1 MNDQFVMS
9 FVSLS
14 IFTKSWD
21 LGVDQGVHTITI
33 TNITHLQ
40 LLFDLLSPEPGSRS
54 LIFLR
59 THSQHSQQSHHVC
72 QNSPTSLSQASLS
85 KFKAFH
91 TFIKI
96 VCRSHYQNQNQNP
109 DEYKIEQNQK
119 NLKHFILNGVN
130 GVDTQTLSDKV
141 KINDHDQQHHQ

>member
-1 MNDQFVMS
+1 M
-9 FVSLS
+9 
-14 IFTKSWD
+14 
-21 LGVDQGVHTITI
+21 
-33 TNITHLQ
+33 
-40 LLFDLLSPEPGSRS
+40 LSPEPGSRS

-96 VCRSHYQNQNQNP
+96 VSRSHYQNQNP